1 MKKKIIIPILGLIL
15 LLITYLGLKNL
26 TKALSDVIIDLDDD
40 TEL

>member
-15 LLITYLGLKNL
+15 LLITYLGFKGL

-40 TEL
+40 MEL